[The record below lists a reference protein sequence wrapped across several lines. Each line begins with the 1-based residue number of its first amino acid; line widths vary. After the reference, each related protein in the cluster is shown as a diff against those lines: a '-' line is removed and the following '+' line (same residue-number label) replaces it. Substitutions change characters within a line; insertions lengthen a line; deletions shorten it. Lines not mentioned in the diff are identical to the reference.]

1 MARASKAFPLRGW
14 YVISLRP
21 LGEHAGVRR
30 AARQFAA
37 STFAVSTLRLRPL
50 AAAAALRR
58 ALRCKRV
65 VVTSPAA
72 ARHAHA
78 QVALSARPGQRWF
91 ALGGGTA
98 AALHRRGVAQVLL
111 PERGS
116 DSEAL
121 LAHPDLQRVAGETI
135 ALISAPGG
143 RGLLASSLQARGAE
157 LQVAEVYRREPR
169 PPGEAR
175 LRALTDLPMHS
186 AVLLTSSDAFA
197 VLWQALD
204 ATARHALLQ
213 RPCVASSPRLRE
225 QAQAFGF
232 ATVLQAADA
241 RPASLLAALAAHVR
255 LRGFR

>member
-30 AARQFAA
+30 AGGHFGAI
-37 STFAVSTLRLRPL
+37 TFAVSTLQLRPI
-50 AAAAALRR
+50 AAAPALRS
-58 ALRCKRV
+58 ALRCDRV

-78 QVALSARPGQRWF
+78 QIALSARPGQRWF

-98 AALHRRGVAQVLL
+98 AALHRCGIAQVLL
-111 PERGS
+111 PEQGS

-121 LAHPDLQRVAGETI
+121 LAHPELQRVAGEKI
-135 ALISAPGG
+135 ALLSAPGG
-143 RGLLASSLQARGAE
+143 RGLLASTLQARGAE
-157 LQVAEVYRREPR
+157 LQVAEVYRREPV
-169 PPGEAR
+169 PPRDAR
-175 LRALTDLPMHS
+175 VRALAALPARS
-186 AVLLTSSDAFA
+186 ALLLTSSEAFG

-204 ATARHALLQ
+204 ATARQALLQ
-213 RPCVASSPRLRE
+213 RPCVAGSARLRE
-225 QAQAFGF
+225 QAQALGF

-255 LRGFR
+255 ARGFR